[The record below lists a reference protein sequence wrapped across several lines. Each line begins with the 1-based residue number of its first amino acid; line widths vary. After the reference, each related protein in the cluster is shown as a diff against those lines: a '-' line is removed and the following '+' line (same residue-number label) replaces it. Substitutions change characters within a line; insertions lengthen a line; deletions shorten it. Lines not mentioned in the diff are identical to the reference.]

1 MLEKYN
7 LQPEK
12 VFYYF
17 EEISNIPR
25 GSGNT
30 KAVSDYCVAFAKKRG
45 LFVRQD
51 ELNNVVIKKPAT
63 AGCEEKP
70 GVIIQGHLD
79 MVAEKD
85 SDSSHDF
92 MKDPIKLIVD
102 GDFITADKTTLG
114 ADDGIAVAVGLALL
128 DDDSVKHPDLE
139 VIFTID
145 EETGMDG
152 AMGLDMS
159 DINGKYML
167 NLDSEDDG
175 IITVG
180 CAGGKSAEV

>member
-1 MLEKYN
+1 MLEKYS

-17 EEISNIPR
+17 EEISKIPR

-30 KAVSDYCVAFAKKRG
+30 KEVSDYCVSFACERG
-45 LFVRQD
+45 LYVRQD

-63 AGCEEKP
+63 KGYEGKP

-85 SDSSHDF
+85 SDSNHDF

-102 GDFITADKTTLG
+102 GDFLTADKTTLG
-114 ADDGIAVAVGLALL
+114 ADDGIAVAMGLAIL
-128 DDDSVKHPDLE
+128 DSDDIKHPELE
-139 VIFTID
+139 VIFTVD
-145 EETGMDG
+145 EETGMYG
-152 AMGLDMS
+152 AMDLDMS
-159 DINGKYML
+159 DIMVSICL
-167 NLDSEDDG
+167 IL
-175 IITVG
+175 TVRMT
-180 CAGGKSAEV
+180 ELLQ